1 MLLMTLKNYRFIFLF
16 LIISTLTTNAFA
28 LDLSSTITSS
38 SNRVQSGASVTYTGT
53 VINNSSTSATNSQ
66 LIFYMPPRN
75 VNYISLPVG
84 CTIKVKITCLLGDLV
99 GGASVSKS
107 ITVSYSNSG
116 AAVVSALAVTESA
129 DSNINNNASRLTANV
144 AKSGANS
151 VTIPSISSVNPIP
164 VSATMGNS
172 INFSASLSGNLPS
185 GYSVKLNYSNSTISM
200 SGSGTSF
207 SAVQAPTQI
216 GQQVFSVGIYDANN
230 ILKSNTLTG
239 NFEIVKANTVPTLS
253 FISGNTTAT
262 AGTSYSVQL
271 QASDVDNNLKSI
283 MVIWGD
289 GASDTQ
295 NATNGTTLTFTH
307 TYATAN
313 TYNWSA
319 TALDLGNASSI
330 AVSKNVTVSATVVA
344 PPVSTSGYTKI
355 SNSGIALPDT
365 AILGSG
371 ANDWAC
377 TKDNKTGLIWE
388 VKTDDGGLRDIAK
401 RYSNY
406 TIDYPNDS
414 SNAALQYPLSKFGD
428 ITNTDGFVNAVNSQ
442 ILCGAAN
449 WRLPTKEEMVGLV
462 YCSDG
467 MYKTL
472 GKDDYGSICIN
483 GGNITKPTINAN
495 YFPNTQAE
503 IYYGYWTSY
512 YSNYSW
518 ASPATLIEAA
528 WAVYFYYGY
537 TGDINRFRDYY
548 VRLVHDSQPPPTTSA
563 YTKISNTGVTLPDTA
578 VLGSGP
584 NDWAC
589 TKDNKTGLTWEV
601 KTTDGGLRDW
611 KNYYSWYEPDT
622 SKNGGNAG
630 DQNRGIC
637 KGSQC
642 DTYAFTNAVNAQG
655 LCGKND
661 WRVPTINELKGL
673 VSKTRTVNQ
682 PLGSELFIDANYFP
696 NTYYEYYWSSSSVTS
711 LSSQAW
717 FGGYY
722 EGLSYYGSK
731 YINSSFVR
739 LVR

>member
-1 MLLMTLKNYRFIFLF
+1 MTLKNYRFIFLF
-16 LIISTLTTNAFA
+16 LIISTLTSNAFA

-38 SNRVQSGASVTYTGT
+38 SHRVQSGASVTYTGT

-107 ITVSYSNSG
+107 ITVSYSSSG
-116 AAVVSALAVTESA
+116 AAIVGALAVTESA
-129 DSNINNNASRLTANV
+129 DSNINNNASRLITNV
-144 AKSGANS
+144 TKSSTNS
-151 VTIPSISSVNPIP
+151 VTIPLISSVNPTP
-164 VSATMGNS
+164 VSVTLGNS

-185 GYSVKLNYSNSTISM
+185 GYSVKLNYSNSSISM

-207 SAVQAPTQI
+207 STVQAPTQI
-216 GQQVFSVGIYDANN
+216 GQQIFSVGIYDANN
-230 ILKSNTLTG
+230 ILKSNSMTG
-239 NFEIVKANTVPTLS
+239 NFEIVKANTFPTLS
-253 FISGNTTAT
+253 FMSGNTTAT
-262 AGTSYSVQL
+262 VGASYSVQL
-271 QASDVDNNLKSI
+271 QGNDSDNNLSLI
-283 MVIWGD
+283 TINWGD
-289 GASDTQ
+289 GSSNSQ
-295 NATNGTTLTFTH
+295 NASNGSTLTFSH
-307 TYATAN
+307 TYSSAN
-313 TYNWSA
+313 TYSWSA
-319 TALDLGNASSI
+319 NALDSANASSS
-330 AVSKNVTVSATVVA
+330 AVSKTVTVSAAVVT

-355 SNSGIALPDT
+355 SNTGATLPDT
-365 AILGSG
+365 AVLGSG
-371 ANDWAC
+371 SNDWAC

-388 VKTDDGGLRDIAK
+388 VKTTDGGLRDITK

-406 TIDYPNDS
+406 TIDYPNDI
-414 SNAALQYPLSKFGD
+414 SNGALQYPLSKFGD

-483 GGNITKPTINAN
+483 TGSITRPTIDAN

-512 YSNYSW
+512 YSNYPW
-518 ASPATLIEAA
+518 ASPASTKYAA

-537 TGDINRFRDYY
+537 TGDINRFRDFY

-563 YTKISNTGVTLPDTA
+563 YTKISNTGVALPDTA
-578 VLGSGP
+578 DIGTGP

-589 TKDNKTGLTWEV
+589 TKDNKTGLIWEV
-601 KTTDGGLRDW
+601 KATDGGLRDYQ
-611 KNYYSWYEPDT
+611 NSYTWYEPDA
-622 SKNGGNAG
+622 SKNGGGAG
-630 DQNRGIC
+630 TQNLGNC

-642 DTYAFTNAVNAQG
+642 DTYAFTNAVNANG
-655 LCGKND
+655 LCGKKD
-661 WRVPTINELKGL
+661 WRMPTVEELKGL
-673 VSKTRTVNQ
+673 VTTTPTVNQ
-682 PLGSELFIDANYFP
+682 PLNYKFYIDATYFP
-696 NTYYEYYWSSSSVTS
+696 NTTNYWFWSSSPCASDSNFAWNVFFS
-711 LSSQAW
+711 YGFSSDSNKGN
-717 FGGYY
+717 GG
-722 EGLSYYGSK
+722 
-731 YINSSFVR
+731 NVR
-739 LVR
+739 LVRG